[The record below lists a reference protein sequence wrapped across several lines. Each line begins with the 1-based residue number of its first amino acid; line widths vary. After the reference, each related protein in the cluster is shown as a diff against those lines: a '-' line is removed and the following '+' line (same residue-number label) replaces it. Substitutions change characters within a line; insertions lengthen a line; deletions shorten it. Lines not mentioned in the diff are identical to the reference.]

1 MALRTQIGII
11 DDDIDIVNLFSD
23 VLTSSGFNTSGFND
37 PLAAIM
43 HLRTHHN
50 EFGLI
55 ISDLKMPEMDGKEII
70 KLISQMDNDIKLM
83 LMSAYD
89 LDLNELLRDSKRGL
103 HKETC
108 SYSPIY
114 RGCKK
119 EVNSS
124 KSGMC

>member
-1 MALRTQIGII
+1 MALRTEIGII
-11 DDDIDIVNLFSD
+11 DDDINLVNLFSD

-50 EFGLI
+50 EFRLI
-55 ISDLKMPEMDGKEII
+55 ITDLKMAEMDGKEII

-89 LDLNELLRDSKRGL
+89 FDLNELRRDSKRGL

-108 SYSPIY
+108 SYSTIY

-124 KSGMC
+124 KSAMC